1 MSGRSDRDGGAIGP
15 VHELVRDGE
24 DLSCS
29 VIFAMRDER
38 RAGGDGDGLILARMN
53 LEPRAFDEIVA
64 RIRRFVEKRLDWD
77 AVKLGGDGDEGDG
90 PAPGSYYV
98 EDAAAVTRPDRYS
111 GGPDDEYRALDGKSV
126 PRLVAV
132 TFVIEGPRGSAAFTK
147 KFTPGKVITEKR
159 PHFTLAKAVIDVE
172 DDDVVDL
179 PEKYDCC
186 LHGDDMLIFD
196 RPNFEDLF
204 GYHEQHAGIHR
215 QVFGH
220 WRSGADYEIAGL
232 DKYEAQTASDPTKMR
247 KFRAIRDREIY
258 RWEFARIRA
267 FLRGHPVDGIE
278 VRDEPPRIAFKS
290 VYTLLHFFND
300 AHLTSGA
307 TNRRYL
313 ATSKREE
320 GGAPGRGA
328 TQRGA
333 PGRGATQRGAPGR
346 GTGRGAKRRRRH

>member
-1 MSGRSDRDGGAIGP
+1 MSGRSDRGGGAIWP

-24 DLSCS
+24 GLSCS
-29 VIFAMRDER
+29 AIFAMRDEPR
-38 RAGGDGDGLILARMN
+38 EGGDADGLILARMN

-77 AVKLGGDGDEGDG
+77 AVELSGDGDEGGG

-98 EDAAAVTRPDRYS
+98 EDAAAVTRPARYS
-111 GGPDDEYRALDGKSV
+111 GSPDDEYRALDGKSV

-132 TFVIEGPRGSAAFTK
+132 TFVLEGPRGSAAFTK

-159 PHFTLAKAVIDVE
+159 SHFKIAKAVIDVE

-186 LHGDDMLIFD
+186 LHGGDMLIFD

-215 QVFGH
+215 QVFGY
-220 WRSGADYEIAGL
+220 WRSEANYEIAGL

-258 RWEFARIRA
+258 RWEFASIRD
-267 FLRGHPVDGIE
+267 FLRNYPIDGIA
-278 VRDEPPRIAFKS
+278 VRDEPPQIAFKN

-320 GGAPGRGA
+320 GGAPGRGE

-333 PGRGATQRGAPGR
+333 PGRGA
-346 GTGRGAKRRRRH
+346 GRGARRGRGR